1 MNRIKT
7 IKNSNY
13 TTIDNS
19 VTKDIKL
26 SLKAKGLLLVI
37 MSLPN
42 DWDFSINGISMIC
55 KEGRDSIYSAINEL
69 IENRYCQRV
78 IIKNDK
84 GKIMGSDYTFF
95 ESPYTDNPYTDNP
108 DMGNPTQLN
117 TNIIKDLNNKNLK
130 VIVPKKELDLTT
142 IIKDDNWLGLVKHW
156 LKYKKERRET
166 YKSLMSINTM
176 YKKLI
181 KNSNNDFDTAKKI
194 IESAIANNYS
204 GFFSIE
210 TKKQKQTIQQVQ
222 EVPSH
227 LKKVLNFE

>member
-13 TTIDNS
+13 TTIDNFVS
-19 VTKDIKL
+19 KDIKL

-42 DWDFSINGISMIC
+42 DWDFSINGISKIC

-69 IENRYCQRV
+69 IKNGYCQRV

-84 GKIMGSDYTFF
+84 GQIMGSDYTFF
-95 ESPYTDNPYTDNP
+95 ESPYTEKPYTEKP

-117 TNIIKDLNNKNLK
+117 TNIINTLNNNTPDYDFLSFWKDYDKKIDKNKVEKKYAQITLEDRLK
-130 VIVPKKELDLTT
+130 
-142 IIKDDNWLGLVKHW
+142 IKAQLP
-156 LKYKKERRET
+156 KYKLSQPDRRYRKDPYSYLHNQAWE
-166 YKSLMSINTM
+166 
-176 YKKLI
+176 
-181 KNSNNDFDTAKKI
+181 NDVI
-194 IESAIANNYS
+194 
-204 GFFSIE
+204 IE
-210 TKKQKQTIQQVQ
+210 TKKIKQTIQQVQ

>member
-19 VTKDIKL
+19 VSKDIKL

-42 DWDFSINGISMIC
+42 DWDFTINGISMIC

-69 IENRYCQRV
+69 IKNGYCSR
-78 IIKNDK
+78 IKIKNDK
-84 GKIMGSDYTFF
+84 GVIVGSDYTFYEQPQNNNPHT
-95 ESPYTDNPYTDNP
+95 ESPYTGFPYMDNPI
-108 DMGNPTQLN
+108 QLN
-117 TNIIKDLNNKNLK
+117 TNIINNLNNNTPNYDFLSFWNDYDKKIDKNKVEKKYAQISLEDRLK
-130 VIVPKKELDLTT
+130 
-142 IIKDDNWLGLVKHW
+142 IKAQLP
-156 LKYKKERRET
+156 KYKLSQPDRRYRKDPYSYLHNQSWE
-166 YKSLMSINTM
+166 
-176 YKKLI
+176 
-181 KNSNNDFDTAKKI
+181 NDVI
-194 IESAIANNYS
+194 
-204 GFFSIE
+204 IE
-210 TKKQKQTIQQVQ
+210 TKKQKQIIQQVQ

>member
-13 TTIDNS
+13 TTIDNTVS
-19 VTKDIKL
+19 KDIKL

-69 IENRYCQRV
+69 IDNGYCSR
-78 IIKNDK
+78 IKIKNEK
-84 GKIMGSDYTFF
+84 GKIIGSDYTFY
-95 ESPYTDNPYTDNP
+95 ESPHTDNPHTGFPY
-108 DMGNPTQLN
+108 MGNPTQLSTKIINNLINN
-117 TNIIKDLNNKNLK
+117 TPDYDFLSFWNDYDKKIDMNKVNKKYSQITLEDRLKIKAHL
-130 VIVPKKELDLTT
+130 P
-142 IIKDDNWLGLVKHW
+142 
-156 LKYKKERRET
+156 KYKLSQPDRRYRKDPYSYLHNQAWE
-166 YKSLMSINTM
+166 
-176 YKKLI
+176 
-181 KNSNNDFDTAKKI
+181 NDVI
-194 IESAIANNYS
+194 
-204 GFFSIE
+204 IE
-210 TKKQKQTIQQVQ
+210 TKKIKQTMQQVQ

>member
-13 TTIDNS
+13 TTIDNFVS
-19 VTKDIKL
+19 KDIKL

-42 DWDFSINGISMIC
+42 DWDFSINGISKIC

-69 IENRYCQRV
+69 IDNGYCSR
-78 IIKNDK
+78 IKIKNEK
-84 GKIMGSDYTFF
+84 GKIIGSDYTFY
-95 ESPYTDNPYTDNP
+95 ESPHTDNPYTGFP
-108 DMGNPTQLN
+108 YMGNPTQLN

-204 GFFSIE
+204 GFFAIE
-210 TKKQKQTIQQVQ
+210 TKKQKQTMQQVQ

>member
-19 VTKDIKL
+19 VSKDIKL

-42 DWDFSINGISMIC
+42 DWDFSINGISKIC

-69 IENRYCQRV
+69 IKNGYCQRV

-108 DMGNPTQLN
+108 DMDNPTQLN

-204 GFFSIE
+204 GFFAIE
-210 TKKQKQTIQQVQ
+210 NKKQKQFIQKVQ